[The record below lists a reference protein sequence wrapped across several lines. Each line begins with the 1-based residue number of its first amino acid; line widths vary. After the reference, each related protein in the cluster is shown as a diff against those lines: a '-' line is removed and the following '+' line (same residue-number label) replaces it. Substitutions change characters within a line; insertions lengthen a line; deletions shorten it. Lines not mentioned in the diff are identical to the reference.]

1 MSISDLC
8 TNYIK
13 KRGDAIGFE
22 KDALEFIEAPWG
34 LGLGS
39 APGVPPLHPVQRIQ
53 IKAYYGLELDN
64 GSNRNVIVRDQF
76 NEQERYRFNEAEYVK
91 FLYNEGRCNRSEIT
105 HDFPNL
111 LLVAGRRGG
120 KCITGDS
127 LVPTDNGIFRIEDLG
142 EAPEEYFSDIN
153 VGVVQE
159 CGRRSRALAFYNGGV
174 KNTFEVVTASGYT
187 IVGTANH
194 RVKVMDIS
202 GDIVWRYLDDIK
214 AGDQVAIN
222 RTTDLWAPEMLDLR
236 PYYNGEGRK
245 GINLPDILDER
256 VGKFIGYLVGD
267 GSWNPKD
274 QVSVTVEHSETWDYL
289 RGLYKDVLGEEPK
302 TTPDKRTENTGRLA
316 FFSTGARKFFHD
328 IGWERGVER
337 DQKMI
342 PWSILRS
349 PRNVVCAFLRG
360 LFETDGGI
368 ESGGRKITFSSASFR
383 LAHEIQVLLLNL
395 GIVSNVCKKWVK
407 KTEKHYA
414 YLTIK
419 GVRSR
424 KRFAELI
431 GFDSEKKR
439 VPMMEALD
447 HAQEGKS
454 NTEAVPHQKNKLRD
468 LVNSIPVRRKG
479 EGSGREAF
487 RKAIGNAIKNSGE
500 ELSYQGMGKGI
511 EIAKELGAGIEEL
524 KHFEDLMRMDYFYD
538 PVVSVRERED
548 QVYDLT
554 VPDGV
559 SFVANGMVNHNTTVT
574 SSIIAYE
581 IYKLLSKHSPQ
592 EYFNIQPNSQIKLTC
607 VSTSKQT
614 ASELFN
620 MVIGSIDQC
629 EWFRR
634 YRQEP
639 TKEVLALQTEKD
651 IELHGHSKHARASLL
666 LRVAA
671 CSAKGLRGP
680 SNMVIGLDEMAHFFE
695 DEKNQGGAVGSDK
708 NDRAIYNAIT
718 PSVANFK
725 HPDGEPAGKIIC
737 LSSPATKSGKFYEE
751 YERSFHP
758 DVDDLLMMQIPTWE
772 MNPEVP
778 SKFLK
783 QRYTENSIVYNVEYG
798 AIFDDRM
805 KGWIEDPEIVRQC
818 VVPGMKYKFRS
829 SVRVPHFMGVD
840 VGLKEDG
847 TSLCVC
853 HHIEERV
860 HGAVEN
866 FIEIDASEVRF
877 AAEEGKKH
885 FVPKDVADWI
895 IEYNDRFFIVK
906 GLMDQYYG
914 MGIIPL
920 LEQEGLK
927 QFEYRIFSEQL
938 NSTIYQ
944 NLLTQLISQ
953 VLRLPEGEKRKVG
966 DTIEIDSDLVA
977 EILTLQAYHKSKYI
991 IRVEAPDREGCHDDL
1006 SDALARAVLLATEYK
1021 VKGYGSLALSGASTA
1036 AKSFR
1041 MSRAKEAMKMS
1052 LNRPTRGAMTG
1063 RDSFSMSVRGGGMGR
1078 GMRLR

>member
-1 MSISDLC
+1 MSIADLC
-8 TNYIK
+8 TSYIK
-13 KRGDAIGFE
+13 KRGDALGTE
-22 KDALEFIEAPWG
+22 KNALEFIEAPWG

-39 APGVPPLHPVQRIQ
+39 IPGVPPLHPVQKIQ
-53 IKAYYGLELDN
+53 IKAYYGLEIDN

-76 NEQERYRFNEAEYVK
+76 NEQERYRFNEAEYIK

-120 KCITGDS
+120 KCIVGDS
-127 LVPTDNGIFRIEDLG
+127 LVFTDKGIYRIEDIG
-142 EAPEEYFSDIN
+142 KAPEEGFSDID
-153 VGVVQE
+153 VGIAQE
-159 CGRRSRALAFYNGGV
+159 GGRRSRALAFYNGGV
-174 KNTFEVVTASGYT
+174 KDTFEVVTASGYT
-187 IVGTANH
+187 VIGTANH

-202 GDIVWRYLDDIK
+202 GDVVWRYLDDIK
-214 AGDQVAIN
+214 LDDQIAIN
-222 RTTDLWAPEMLDLR
+222 RTTNLWPTEMLNLR
-236 PYYNGEGRK
+236 PYYSDKGRK
-245 GINLPDILDER
+245 DLSLPVVLDER
-256 VGKFIGYLVGD
+256 VGNFMGYLVGN
-267 GSWNPKD
+267 GSWNATD
-274 QVSVTVEHSETWDYL
+274 QISVTVEHAETWDYL
-289 RGLYKDVLGEEPK
+289 RRLYKEIFGEESK
-302 TTPDKRTENTGRLA
+302 TIIDKRTESTGRLA
-316 FFSTGARKFFHD
+316 FFSTGAREFFHN
-328 IGWERGVER
+328 IGWEQGIER

-342 PWSILRS
+342 PWSVLRS
-349 PRNVVCAFLRG
+349 PKEVVCAFLRG
-360 LFETDGGI
+360 LFETDGGV
-368 ESGGRKITFSSASFR
+368 ESGGRKITFSSSSFR
-383 LAHEIQVLLLNL
+383 LSHELQVLLLNL
-395 GIVSNVCKKWVK
+395 GIVSAVRKKWVK
-407 KTEKHYA
+407 RTKKHYA

-424 KRFAELI
+424 KRFAALV

-439 VPMMEALD
+439 VPMMEALER
-447 HAQEGKS
+447 AQEGKS

-468 LVNSIPVRRKG
+468 LVNSIPVRKKG
-479 EGSGREAF
+479 EGPGRWEL
-487 RKAIGNAIKNSGE
+487 RKAIGNSIKNSGE
-500 ELSYQGMGKGI
+500 ELSYQRMEATI
-511 EIAKELGAGIEEL
+511 RVAKDMGAGEAEI
-524 KHFEDLMRMDYFYD
+524 KHFEDLMCMDYFYD
-538 PVVSVRERED
+538 HVISVQERED
-548 QVYDLT
+548 QVYDLN
-554 VPDGV
+554 VPDGA
-559 SFVANGMVNHNTTVT
+559 SFVANGMTNHNTTVT
-574 SSIIAYE
+574 SSIICYE
-581 IYKLLSKHSPQ
+581 IYKLLTKHSPQ

-639 TKEVLALQTEKD
+639 TKEVLALQTERD
-651 IELHGHSKHARASLL
+651 IELHGRTKHARASLL

-695 DEKNQGGAVGSDK
+695 DEKAQGGAVGSDK
-708 NDRAIYNAIT
+708 NDRAIYNAVT

-758 DVDDLLMMQIPTWE
+758 DVDDLLMLQIPTWE

-798 AIFDDRM
+798 AVFDDRM
-805 KGWIEDPEIVRQC
+805 KGWIEDPEVVRQC
-818 VVPGMKYKFRS
+818 VVPGMRYKFRS

-860 HGAVEN
+860 HGSPEN

-885 FVPKDVADWI
+885 FVPKDIADWI
-895 IEYNDRFFIVK
+895 KEYTDRFFIVK

-920 LEQEGLK
+920 LEQDGLK

-944 NLLTQLISQ
+944 NLLTQFISQ
-953 VLRLPEGEKRKVG
+953 ALRLPEGEKRKVG
-966 DTIEIDSDLVA
+966 DHIEIDSDLVA

-991 IRVEAPDREGCHDDL
+991 IKVEAPDREGCHDDL

-1021 VKGYGSLALSGASTA
+1021 TKGYGSLALSGASVA

-1041 MSRAKEAMKMS
+1041 MSRAKEALKMS
-1052 LNRPTRGAMTG
+1052 LNRPTRGAMAG
-1063 RDSFSMSVRGGGMGR
+1063 RDRFSASVRGGGLGR